1 MEKQPRD
8 LRRDGALVL
17 VGLAGLVAL
26 SVSVPAD
33 PVTGV
38 PEFLRG
44 ALLGAFVSVM
54 AAGVFRA
61 PDWRAARLL
70 VVVAAGVA
78 LGAVAVLL

>member
-26 SVSVPAD
+26 SVLVPAD
-33 PVTGV
+33 SIAGV

-44 ALLGAFVSVM
+44 ALLGGFVSVM
-54 AAGVFRA
+54 AAGVFRV
-61 PDWRAARLL
+61 PDEQAVRLV

-78 LGAVAVLL
+78 LGTLALLL